1 MPDGT
6 ALDPFEV
13 YPNVSKL
20 LNESGRQIWFSACAG
35 YAHPKPFVGRVAAQ
49 CVQSWRTGA
58 DHHDV
63 WNETALAIASMVGQ
77 SAASGPYGWNDF
89 DFIHTG
95 GQGCGTKEMPEPRP
109 RTHCPGQTDVEYRT
123 EMTMWVIAA
132 SPLLVSTDIRAM
144 TPIMKDL
151 LLNPEVIAVHQDALG
166 KAGDRVAVAAGCAKC
181 EVWARPLS
189 GGALAVAM
197 YNAGNTEAM
206 MSISISEL
214 FDGVADHGH
223 VRDLWQRRNLG
234 ELQRLNA
241 SVASHGVQFLK
252 VQQGARQR
260 E

>member
-6 ALDPFEV
+6 TLDPFEV

-20 LNESGRQIWFSACAG
+20 LNESGRHIWFSACAG
-35 YAHPKPFVGRVAAQ
+35 YARPKPFIGRIAAPS
-49 CVQSWRTGA
+49 VQSWRTGA

-95 GQGCGTKEMPEPRP
+95 GQGCGSKEMAEPRP

-144 TPIMKDL
+144 TPIMKEL
-151 LLNPEVIAVHQDALG
+151 LLNAEVIAVHQDQLG
-166 KAGDRVAVAAGCAKC
+166 KAGDRVLSAAGCAMC

-189 GGALAVAM
+189 GGALAVAL
-197 YNAGNTEAM
+197 YNAGDTRAT
-206 MSISISEL
+206 MSISVSEL
-214 FDGVADHGH
+214 FKGLVSRCH
-223 VRDLWQRRNLG
+223 VRDLWQGKDLG
-234 ELQRLNA
+234 MLHRLNA
-241 SVASHGVQFLK
+241 SVASHGVQLLK
-252 VQQGARQR
+252 LQQSTII
-260 E
+260 